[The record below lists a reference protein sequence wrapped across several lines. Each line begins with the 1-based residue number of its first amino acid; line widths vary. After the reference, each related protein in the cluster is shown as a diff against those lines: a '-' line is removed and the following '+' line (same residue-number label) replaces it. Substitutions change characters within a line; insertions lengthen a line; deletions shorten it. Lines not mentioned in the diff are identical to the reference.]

1 MEDKVHPL
9 VELVLARIES
19 HPEEFK
25 AFSGPEDM
33 IRPANRWDD
42 AIYTI
47 NNHGSKADKDA
58 LNTKLD
64 AMRMEEAHARMLD
77 ELLNGEERRRKEREA
92 YEEERKRYAIQAAQV
107 QAYPQNLSTAIQ
119 NPYLNAV
126 AGAQALSYPRLGT
139 AYDPITDTYGLGG
152 TKITADQ
159 VQDNPGLVSSIKKAL
174 GL

>member
-25 AFSGPEDM
+25 AFSGPEN
-33 IRPANRWDD
+33 ILRPAIRWDD

-58 LNTKLD
+58 LNAKLD

-77 ELLNGEERRRKEREA
+77 ELLNGEERRRKEREE
-92 YEEERKRYAIQAAQV
+92 YEEERKRYALQQQ
-107 QAYPQNLSTAIQ
+107 QAYQQNLSTAI
-119 NPYLNAV
+119 
-126 AGAQALSYPRLGT
+126 
-139 AYDPITDTYGLGG
+139 GLGN
-152 TKITADQ
+152 TTPSTPLTISTAGNEALRIDSGGNMRISNR
-159 VQDNPGLVSSIKKAL
+159 VAHNPGVVAALKKAL

>member
-1 MEDKVHPL
+1 MEDKIHPL

-25 AFSGPEDM
+25 AFTGPEDM
-33 IRPANRWDD
+33 IRTANRWDD
-42 AIYTI
+42 VIYTI
-47 NNHGSKADKDA
+47 NNHGSKADKNA

-64 AMRMEEAHARMLD
+64 GIRMEDAHARMLD

-92 YEEERKRYAIQAAQV
+92 YEEERKRYALQAGQAQQMQ
-107 QAYPQNLSTAIQ
+107 QALKASQIA
-119 NPYLNAV
+119 NPYLNS
-126 AGAQALSYPRLGT
+126 GAQSLNYPKLSA
-139 AYDPITDTYGLGG
+139 AYDPITDTYELGG

-159 VQDNPGLVSSIKKAL
+159 VQDNPGLVSSLKKAL